1 MTIKKEEELEGLK
14 AVGHAVA
21 ITLKKMKEYT
31 KIGMSTKEIDQ
42 YGGKLLAEFGA
53 VSAPIKDYKFPGHTC
68 ISINNVVCHGIPSED
83 LILKEG
89 DLVNI
94 DVSAEM
100 GGFYGDNGGSFILG
114 KDIHNHAPLVKA
126 SQEILKMAIDNIKDG
141 MKISN
146 IGGLIEREAKKR
158 GFQVIKN
165 LCGHGI
171 GRKLHEPPTEITNYR
186 DRFNTQRFRKNSVI
200 ALETFISTK
209 SKYVHEQ
216 KDGWTM
222 KTKDNSFVTQHEH
235 TLVVTDGYP
244 IILTSEN
251 GVFEF

>member
-1 MTIKKEEELEGLK
+1 MSIKNEEELNGLK
-14 AVGHAVA
+14 AAGHAVA
-21 ITLKKMKEYT
+21 IVLNKMKEYAE
-31 KIGMSTKEIDQ
+31 IGMSTRELDD
-42 YGGKLLAEFGA
+42 YGGNLLAEYGA
-53 VSAPIKDYKFPGHTC
+53 VSAPIKDYDFPGHTC
-68 ISINNVVCHGIPSED
+68 ISVNHVACHGVPSD
-83 LILKEG
+83 KLILQDG

-94 DVSAEM
+94 DVSAELN
-100 GGFYGDNGGSFILG
+100 GFYGDNGGSFILG
-114 KDIHNHAPLVKA
+114 EDKNNLTPLVRA
-126 SQEILKMAIDNIKDG
+126 SQEILQMAIGNIKDG
-141 MKISN
+141 VKISN
-146 IGGLIEREAKKR
+146 VGGLIEREAKKR

-171 GRKLHEPPTEITNYR
+171 GRKLHEPPTEIANYR

-216 KDGWTM
+216 EDGWTM

-235 TLVVTDGYP
+235 TLVVTDDYP
-244 IILTSEN
+244 IILTHEN